1 MIPTHQKLPSRIW
14 RLHSLPGSNQRFL
27 LAPPQTGCGVI
38 SGEFNT
44 TCLFSLVGLAAAV
57 FVFQLQIDA
66 QKYHDCTKLLGKRL
80 LNLNFADE
88 PHSESTL
95 WRVTSH
101 SAAATGNRHVCIH
114 EGQTAHKSCLSREA
128 LIVKQPQEVTLRLH
142 TSVQQIFS
150 PRSRCRFTAS

>member
-1 MIPTHQKLPSRIW
+1 MFPTHQKLPSRIW
-14 RLHSLPGSNQRFL
+14 RLHSSRGSNQRFL

-44 TCLFSLVGLAAAV
+44 TFVFAGRTGCGGSLKAVQSV
-57 FVFQLQIDA
+57 FVVQLQIDA

-95 WRVTSH
+95 WRVTSQ

-114 EGQTAHKSCLSREA
+114 EGQTAHK
-128 LIVKQPQEVTLRLH
+128 RLLL
-142 TSVQQIFS
+142 
-150 PRSRCRFTAS
+150 